1 MDFQFTEE
9 QTLLADSVS
18 KLIEKDYDF
27 EARKAVIASE
37 HGYSEPVWQSIGEM
51 GVLGLSVPEDAGGF
65 GMGAI
70 GMFPVMEQIGRGL
83 MVEPVLSTVLAAR
96 LIAQA
101 DSANQ
106 ADLLGSIAGG
116 GVALAFAHN
125 EPGMHY
131 DWQQLAMPATQS
143 GDQWTLSGE
152 KIVVAH
158 GPIAKNLVVSARVS
172 GNAGDA
178 DGLGLF
184 LVDPADAGV
193 TQKTL
198 RTNESWRAADITFAN
213 AKATALGTPG
223 GAADAIDDA
232 LDFATVLTCAEAVG
246 AMNFANEATLE
257 YLKTRKQ
264 FGTTIGS
271 FQALQHRMVDM
282 TICAEQ
288 ARSITYLA
296 CDAVDQANAG
306 KMSSTERQ
314 RIVSAAKIKVSDA
327 TRQVGQEAIQLHG
340 GMGMTD
346 EMKVSH
352 TFKRLTMITQ
362 LFGDADH
369 HLARFAQTDH

>member
-9 QTLLADSVS
+9 QNLLADSVA

-27 EARKAVIASE
+27 EARKAVIGSE
-37 HGYSEPVWQSIGEM
+37 QGYSESVWRSIGEM
-51 GVLGLSVPEDAGGF
+51 GVLGLSVPESAGGF
-65 GMGAI
+65 GMGAV
-70 GMFPVMEQIGRGL
+70 GMFPVMEQIGHGL
-83 MVEPVLSTVLAAR
+83 LVEPVLSTVLAAR

-106 ADLLGSIAGG
+106 ADLLGSVAGG

-131 DWQQLAMPATQS
+131 SWEQVSLGAKQN
-143 GDQWTLSGE
+143 GDQWTLSGD

-158 GPIAKNLVVSARVS
+158 APIAQKLVVSARVS
-172 GNAGDA
+172 GKPGDA
-178 DGLGLF
+178 AGLGLF
-184 LVDPADAGV
+184 LVDPSDSGV
-193 TQKTL
+193 TMNTL
-198 RTNESWRAADITFAN
+198 RTNESWRAADIRFAN
-213 AKATALGTPG
+213 ASATPLGKPG
-223 GAADAIDDA
+223 QAAEAIDDA
-232 LDFATVLTCAEAVG
+232 LDFATVLTCAEAIG
-246 AMNFANEATLE
+246 AMTSANDATLE

-282 TICAEQ
+282 TICAQ
-288 ARSITYLA
+288 QSRSITYLA

-306 KMSSTERQ
+306 KMPSAERQ

-369 HLARFAQTDH
+369 HLARFAKLD